1 MSTIPELLAPAG
13 DLMKLK
19 YAFAYGADAVY
30 AGVPRFSL
38 RVKENN
44 FDRETIQNAVEISH
58 QLNKKIYLTLN
69 IYPHNRKI
77 EQFKETLLWME
88 SLKPDAIIISDPG
101 IILMSQKYC
110 PSIPL
115 HLSTQANTVNWMSA
129 KFWHQQGLKRIILSR
144 ELSINEISEIR
155 QRVPEIELETFVHG
169 AICVSYSGRCLLSNY
184 FTHRD
189 SNQGT
194 CTNSCRWDYKI
205 YSEGDFSTN
214 EPYRGIDGN
223 YFLEE
228 KERPGQLLPIDEDE
242 NGTYIMNSRDLCAI
256 RILDRLRDAGIDSFK
271 IEGRNKSVYY
281 VTVITRAYRQAMDDL
296 KDAKPFDNKLEMEM
310 FTVANRGYITGF
322 LEKNPHHLGEN
333 FRFSHSAN
341 QTHQFS
347 AVVRQMDRKKG
358 IALISVRNRISL
370 GDQVEAIFP
379 SGSVSFVIN
388 EIFTVDGKSVQ
399 DAHGGGDD
407 IFINVPEQIDEN
419 TLIRKAIQPYLPSSN
434 DNIIK
439 ITVGKT

>member
-1 MSTIPELLAPAG
+1 MSIEPELLAPAG

-38 RVKENN
+38 RVKENDFN
-44 FDRETIQNAVEISH
+44 RESIQKAVEVSH

-77 EQFKETLLWME
+77 EQFKETLQWME

-110 PSIPL
+110 PSITL
-115 HLSTQANTVNWMSA
+115 HLSTQANTVNWMSVL
-129 KFWHQQGLKRIILSR
+129 FWYQQGLKRIILSR

-194 CTNSCRWDYKI
+194 CANSCRWDYKI
-205 YSEGDFSTN
+205 YSEDDFSTT
-214 EPYRGIDGN
+214 ETYQRIDGN

-256 RILDRLRDAGIDSFK
+256 RILNRLRDAGIDSFK

-281 VTVITRAYRQAMDDL
+281 VSVITRAYRQAMDDL
-296 KDAKPFDNKLEMEM
+296 KDGRAFNKNLELEM

-322 LEKNPHHLGEN
+322 LEKNPRHLGEN
-333 FRFSHSAN
+333 FKYSHSAN

-347 AVVRQMDRKKG
+347 GIVRQVDRNKG
-358 IALISVRNRISL
+358 SALISVRNRISR
-370 GDQVEAIFP
+370 GDLVEAIFP
-379 SGSVSFVIN
+379 SDSVPFVIN
-388 EIFTVDGKSVQ
+388 EILTVDGKSVQ
-399 DAHGGGDD
+399 EAHGGGDD
-407 IFINVPEQIDEN
+407 VFINVPEQIDEN
-419 TLIRKAIQPYLPSSN
+419 ALIRKSIFSTPLYR
-434 DNIIK
+434 
-439 ITVGKT
+439 TF